1 LSITPG
7 GLLGR
12 ARLGLIAGAFF
23 ISASHVAYSQVV
35 PPPASEVPIPP
46 KPPADSAAPKPDT
59 IKPPFARSSD
69 PRTSDVG
76 PQYTWNRDE
85 LFGSGALNVAEL
97 LERVPGTTSFRTGW
111 VNSQKFVAVNGQLD
125 AVRVFYDGL
134 ELDNMSARSAPL
146 LDLNTIQ
153 LWTLE
158 SVAIERLGGE
168 LRVYLRSWQAARTVP
183 STRVDVMTGDED
195 TNIYRGFY
203 GKRFRNGAGLQF
215 AGQQFNTTS
224 ARFGGGGDGL
234 SVMARVGTGG
244 RMWSVD
250 AFANRTQGTRV
261 LQPTFGAGLSI
272 PAYSATQSLAYARFA
287 LGQAK
292 NGPWLELIAAARR
305 LNEDS
310 RHVLPASAPQ
320 LHVIADTVDTV
331 TTMKQYVVSAGFTR
345 GPLQIVGV
353 DRIRGFSGSTTHAL
367 GGRLQFDS
375 RFVFG
380 EVSAEHDDFAKR
392 NRTDAVA
399 RITPTPFITAS
410 AAVSRVTST
419 LDRSLIL
426 CNENGCD
433 PDVISARVEGGIRL
447 LGPWLI
453 AGFLTRDTALLQ
465 PPRAFDT
472 AYVTEPVGRRSG
484 AYVGIRG
491 TIYGALGADIV
502 ATQWAAADS
511 YRPSFQARSE
521 INLITR
527 WLSRFPSGNF
537 GIHAALIHEYRGQV
551 RFPVANA
558 VRVTE
563 SSSNVFH
570 GLLEIRILKAVI
582 SYQIRNLAG
591 ELHQIVP
598 DFYMPRVINLYG
610 VRWEFLN

>member
-1 LSITPG
+1 MNIAPG
-7 GLLGR
+7 GLCGG
-12 ARLGLIAGAFF
+12 ARLGLLAGAFF
-23 ISASHVAYSQVV
+23 MAASHIAYSQVV
-35 PPPASEVPIPP
+35 PPPASEVPIPLKP
-46 KPPADSAAPKPDT
+46 KPDSTAPKPDS
-59 IKPPFARSSD
+59 IKPRFGRSSD
-69 PRTSDVG
+69 PRTSDAG
-76 PQYTWNRDE
+76 PQYSWNRDE
-85 LFGSGALNVAEL
+85 LFASGALNVAEL
-97 LERVPGTTSFRTGW
+97 LERVPGTTSFRSGW
-111 VNSQKFVAVNGQLD
+111 INSQKFVAVNGQLD

-134 ELDNMSARSAPL
+134 ELDNMSARTAPL

-158 SVAIERLGGE
+158 NITIERLGGE
-168 LRVYLRSWQAARTVP
+168 LRVYLRSWQADRTLP
-183 STRVDVMTGDED
+183 STRVDVSTGDED

-203 GKRFRNGAGLQF
+203 GKRFSNGAGLQF
-215 AGQQFNTTS
+215 AGQQFNTSS

-261 LQPTFGAGLSI
+261 LQPTFGRGLSI

-287 LGQAK
+287 IGQAR
-292 NGPWLELIAAARR
+292 NGPWLEFIASARR

-310 RHVLPASAPQ
+310 KHVLPSTAPS
-320 LHVIADTVDTV
+320 LHVIADTVDTA
-331 TTMKQYVVSAGFTR
+331 TSMQQYVVSAGFTR
-345 GPLQIVGV
+345 GPLEFTGV
-353 DRIRGFSGSTTHAL
+353 DRIRGISGSTTNAL
-367 GGRLQFDS
+367 SGRFQFDS
-375 RFVFG
+375 RFVFAD
-380 EVSAEHDDFAKR
+380 VSAEHDDFAKR

-399 RITPTPFITAS
+399 RITPTPFIAAS

-419 LDRSLIL
+419 VDRSLSL
-426 CNENGCD
+426 VDGTGGV
-433 PDVISARVEGGIRL
+433 PDIISARLEGGIRL
-447 LGPWLI
+447 FGPWII

-472 AYVTEPVGRRSG
+472 AYVAEPAGRRSG

-511 YRPSFQARSE
+511 YRPSVQARSE

-537 GIHAALIHEYRGQV
+537 GVHAAMIHEYRGEV
-551 RFPVANA
+551 KLPVADG
-558 VRVTE
+558 VRTTA
-563 SSSNVFH
+563 SSNVFS

-582 SYQIRNLAG
+582 TYQIRNLAG

-610 VRWEFLN
+610 VRWEFVN